1 MYFLCY
7 PQVVSSHAYSY
18 GFISCLWDFF
28 HHPNVI
34 EVSGIL
40 FLVLTAGEEKTF
52 SYGIFLKWKVIPV
65 KTVRKNNRDTVS
77 EKYNLLLL
85 YCGGGWN
92 LTRTGMGFD
101 NLEPNPEKEYL
112 QPEATTFK
120 WKQATFCHLVFS
132 SGAIV
137 KTFFP
142 YSTWQNASFFIHL
155 LYNGDVKADR
165 NGAGLPAGLDGQSG
179 FIFQREFVP
188 GGKKNCILSQS
199 TRRWC
204 QYSTATTWCNH
215 HFSHNDTLEQNTL
228 LLLV

>member
-18 GFISCLWDFF
+18 GFICCLWDFF

-65 KTVRKNNRDTVS
+65 KTLRKNNRDTVS

-92 LTRTGMGFD
+92 LTRTEMGFN
-101 NLEPNPEKEYL
+101 NLEPNPKMKCL
-112 QPEATTFK
+112 QPVATTFK

-132 SGAIV
+132 SAAIVETFFFPTAHDKMQVSSFIYSIMEMWRQIETEPGCQPDWMASLASFSRESSCPMARKIAYWANLHADGVNILQPLLGAIT
-137 KTFFP
+137 TFLIM
-142 YSTWQNASFFIHL
+142 IH
-155 LYNGDVKADR
+155 
-165 NGAGLPAGLDGQSG
+165 
-179 FIFQREFVP
+179 
-188 GGKKNCILSQS
+188 
-199 TRRWC
+199 
-204 QYSTATTWCNH
+204 
-215 HFSHNDTLEQNTL
+215 
-228 LLLV
+228 